1 MNIKVLNELMK
12 LNGITSYFHLSKETS
27 IPYTTLLDLIRGKG
41 ERLSNIKTIAD
52 FFGVKVSYLIEESR
66 RIITINEKNNII
78 IEKETG
84 YNSLLSNLLSN

>member
-1 MNIKVLNELMK
+1 MNIQVLNELMK
-12 LNGITSYFHLSKETS
+12 LNGITSYFNLSQKID

-41 ERLSNIKTIAD
+41 EKISNIKLIANY
-52 FFGVKVSYLIEESR
+52 FNVSMSYLIEEPR
-66 RIITINEKNNII
+66 KIITINENNSLV